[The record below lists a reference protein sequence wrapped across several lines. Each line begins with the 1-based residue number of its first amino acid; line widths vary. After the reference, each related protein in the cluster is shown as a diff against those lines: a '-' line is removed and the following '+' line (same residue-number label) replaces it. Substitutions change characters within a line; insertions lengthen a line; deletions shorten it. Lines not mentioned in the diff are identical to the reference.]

1 MAVVKFLSN
10 KDCHVFIDME
20 LAGKVTPESMLKVTL
35 ETGGY
40 LIQIKDEDAN
50 LIKEYELEIK
60 SSDNQLLQ
68 KIDGV
73 NNNLDDTIR
82 NLKNDSSLVFHCDR
96 ASFYHNGLYG
106 FVDKKF
112 NIVIPPI
119 YYSVNKFVDDK
130 AFVVRDFPEG
140 RKTTMIDSDGNMVFN
155 RWFDYIG
162 ESDDTILLGI
172 DNRIIVYSKSKCDK
186 IAEYYNAGYDHKYPI
201 VPVYKKVGARHFYG
215 YIDFNGKE
223 AIPFIFNNVGNF
235 NERGE
240 ADVIFLGREVKINST
255 GYYKERED
263 GHYYKT
269 SWNGD
274 LQGLDGIFE
283 LMPNPCSYDTEETCW
298 HFVPIWDNYKWIIRV
313 SIKKGNPQTVIKSI
327 DYKCD
332 YVLGGGTGYWILK
345 QEEKVVVLIAN
356 VYTDGIEELSF
367 DADDVV
373 PVFDINDRFQ
383 GRTFVIKKD
392 NKYGVYNMPN
402 NFGEVLIPIEFDEIK
417 PFEPFKCAVKKANKY
432 WVYSAGKLS
441 GFEYDNVT
449 KYISSNNEYSGLLL
463 EKAGNYGL
471 LKNNRIIPPVYDS
484 IDCYGD
490 RCVVSLNGEYG
501 IIDDNAREILP
512 IKHEK
517 IIPLGN
523 EYFKE
528 KNEKGWSLGYI
539 HHGTIYPN
547 TFEDITFLSEKEQW
561 IEIFLVKVGDK
572 YGCINNKGESI
583 LPINYDKIM
592 LDSSF
597 YTPRVIS
604 ILTYKD
610 GKVGFCDITYFYSD
624 KYCCKRTGTYHFEY
638 IYYVEPQFDECVLQR
653 ISRSVLGNYYMHY
666 AAVRKGGKWGILD
679 QLPRDLTYFA
689 NDLNLEDVNEPNWED
704 LNYKYNSLEELK
716 EDTKDEF
723 DRRVRKYLRPW
734 TIINNSNGEDCIVQM
749 R

>member
-1 MAVVKFLSN
+1 MAIVKFISD
-10 KDCHVFIDME
+10 KDCQVFIDME
-20 LAGKVTPESMLKVTL
+20 FAGKVTLGSMLKVTL

-40 LIQIKDEDAN
+40 LIQVKDEDGN
-50 LIKEYELEIK
+50 LIKEYDLEIK
-60 SSDNQLLQ
+60 PSDNQLLQ

-73 NNNLDDTIR
+73 NNKLDDTIE
-82 NLKNDSSLVFHCDR
+82 NLKNDSSLIFHCDR
-96 ASFYHNGLYG
+96 ASFCQNGLYG
-106 FVDKKF
+106 FVDKKL
-112 NIVIPPI
+112 NVIIPPI
-119 YYSVNKFVDDK
+119 YYSVNEFADNK

-140 RKTTMIDSDGNMVFN
+140 RKTTMIDSDGNIFFN

-172 DNRIIVYSKSKCDK
+172 DNKIIVYSKTKYDK
-186 IAEYYNAGYDHKYPI
+186 ITEYFNAGYDHKYPI
-201 VPVYKKVGARHFYG
+201 VPVYKKVGVYNFYG
-215 YIDFNGKE
+215 YIYFDGKE

-235 NERGE
+235 NERRE

-255 GYYKERED
+255 GYYQERED

-313 SIKKGNPQTVIKSI
+313 LIKKGNPQTVIKSV

-402 NFGEVLIPIEFDEIK
+402 NLGEVLIPIEYDEIK
-417 PFEPFKCAVKKANKY
+417 PFEPFKFAVKKANKY
-432 WVYSAGKLS
+432 GVYSAGKLS
-441 GFEYDNVT
+441 DFEYDNVT
-449 KYISSNNEYSGLLL
+449 KFISSNNEYSGLLL
-463 EKAGNYGL
+463 EKAGKYGL
-471 LKNNRIIPPVYDS
+471 LKNSSIISPVFDS

-490 RCVVSLNGEYG
+490 RCVVSLNGAYG
-501 IIDDNAREILP
+501 IIDDNTKEILP

-547 TFEDITFLSEKEQW
+547 SFDDIILLSDNKQW
-561 IEIFLVKVGDK
+561 LELFLVKTGEN
-572 YGCINNKGESI
+572 YGCINNKGELI
-583 LPINYDKIM
+583 LPIKYDKII
-592 LDSSF
+592 LDSSL
-597 YTPRVIS
+597 YSPRVIS

-610 GKVGFCDITYFYSD
+610 GKVGFCLISYFYSEN
-624 KYCCKRTGTYHFEY
+624 YCCKRTGNHDFEY

-653 ISRSVLGNYYMHY
+653 NKSSVLGIYYMHY
-666 AAVRKGGKWGILD
+666 AAVRKDGKWGILD
-679 QLPRDLTYFA
+679 QKPRSISYMAVDD
-689 NDLNLEDVNEPNWED
+689 NIEDIYEPNWDD
-704 LNYKYNSLEELK
+704 LNYRYNSLEELNLDADK
-716 EDTKDEF
+716 EF
-723 DRRVRKYLRPW
+723 QRRYDKYYHSG
-734 TIINNSNGEDCIVQM
+734 TIGTDSNGNYCIVDVK
-749 R
+749 

>member
-1 MAVVKFLSN
+1 MAVVKFVSD
-10 KDCHVFIDME
+10 KDCQIFIDME
-20 LAGKVTPESMLKVTL
+20 LAGKVTSDSMLKVTL
-35 ETGGY
+35 EAGGY
-40 LIQIKDEDAN
+40 LIQVKDEDGN
-50 LIKEYELEIK
+50 LIKEYDLEIDP
-60 SSDNQLLQ
+60 SDNQLLQ

-73 NNNLDDTIR
+73 DNKLDDTIR
-82 NLKNDSSLVFHCDR
+82 NLMNDSSLVFHCDR
-96 ASFYHNGLYG
+96 ASFSHNGLYG
-106 FVDKKF
+106 FVDKKL
-112 NIVIPPI
+112 NVVIPPI
-119 YYSVNKFVDDK
+119 YFSVNEFVDDK

-140 RKTTMIDSDGNMVFN
+140 RKTTMIDSDGNMFFN
-155 RWFDYIG
+155 RWFDFIG
-162 ESDDTILLGI
+162 ESDETILLGI
-172 DNRIIVYSKSKCDK
+172 DNRIFVYSKTKCDK

-283 LMPNPCSYDTEETCW
+283 LMPNPCCYDTGETSW
-298 HFVPIWDNYKWIIRV
+298 HFSPIWNDYKWIVRV
-313 SIKKGNPQTVIKSI
+313 ITKDYNKRVIKEANFN
-327 DYKCD
+327 CD
-332 YVLGGGTGYWILK
+332 YVLRAGTGYWICK
-345 QEEKVVVLIAN
+345 QDGKVLVLIAN
-356 VYTDGIEELSF
+356 IYNNGVEEFTF
-367 DADDVV
+367 DADDVE
-373 PVFDINDRFQ
+373 PVFDINENLQ
-383 GRTFVIKKD
+383 GDDIITSRTFIIKKD
-392 NKYGVYNMPN
+392 SKYGVYNTL
-402 NFGEVLIPIEFDEIK
+402 GEVLIPVEYDEIK
-417 PFEPFKCAVKKANKY
+417 PFKPYLFAVKRNSKY
-432 WVYSAGKLS
+432 AVYSTGKLS
-441 GFEYDNVT
+441 AFEYDNVT
-449 KYISSNNEYSGLLL
+449 NQFCDLLL
-463 EKAGNYGL
+463 EKSGKYGL
-471 LKNNRIIPPVYDS
+471 WKNWSLIPPIYDS
-484 IDCYGD
+484 VDGHGD
-490 RCVVSLNGEYG
+490 RNIVSLNGKYG
-501 IIDDNAREILP
+501 IIDNDAKEVLP
-512 IKHEK
+512 IKYEM
-517 IIPLGN
+517 IIPLGDS
-523 EYFKE
+523 YFKV
-528 KNEKGWSLGYI
+528 KMGRKWSLGFL
-539 HHGTIYPN
+539 HHGIIYPN
-547 TFEDITFLSEKEQW
+547 IFDDISFLSEHEQW
-561 IEIFLVKVGDK
+561 LDIFLVKAKDNF
-572 YGCINNKGESI
+572 GCINNKGELI
-583 LPINYDKIM
+583 LPIDYDKVK

-610 GKVGFCDITYFYSD
+610 GKVGFCVVSYFYSE
-624 KYCCKRTGTYHFEY
+624 KYCCKRTGNHNFEY

-679 QLPRDLTYFA
+679 QIPRDLTYFA
-689 NDLNLEDVNEPNWED
+689 NDINLEDVNEPNWED